1 MDIIDAD
8 VLIDIEKGHPPAVA
22 WFGGL
27 TELPLVPGFVVME
40 LIQGAKNLRDVRSA
54 LKTVSPLT
62 VIWPTEADCDRALS
76 DFTAFHLSHSLGLVD
91 AMVAACAI
99 GRGATLLTFNDKHFK
114 VVPGLV
120 MAQPYKR

>member
-114 VVPGLV
+114 AIPGLV